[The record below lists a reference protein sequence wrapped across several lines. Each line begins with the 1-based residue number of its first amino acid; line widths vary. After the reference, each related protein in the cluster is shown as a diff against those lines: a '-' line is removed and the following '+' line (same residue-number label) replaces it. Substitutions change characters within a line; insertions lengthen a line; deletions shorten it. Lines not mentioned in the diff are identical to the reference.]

1 MKFGLLRN
9 VLHKILRPYQIS
21 VLAGLNTGEN
31 MKNGSSLSD
40 TYEFIAFALKYT
52 LILVTHGGRVFFF
65 F

>member
-31 MKNGSSLSD
+31 MKNASSLSD
-40 TYEFIAFALKYT
+40 TYEFIAFTPKIYT
-52 LILVTHGGRVFFF
+52 NTSEPWWKFFF